1 CLKAAVADTS
11 GLAPCIPKYKIHDLL
26 PAARRDKNA
35 LGYIPCDRHNESVAR
50 ALEYAYD
57 DWCTARL
64 AERAGD
70 RRTRRK
76 YDRMAKAYRHYFD
89 TRTGF
94 MRGRDSRN
102 RWRTPFDPF
111 RSEHR
116 SDDYCEGTAWQ
127 WSWFVPH
134 DVAGLMRLM
143 GGRRTFAARLDSLFT
158 APSELRGNVVSADI
172 TGLIGQYAHG
182 NEPGHHI
189 PYLYNYAGRHDR
201 TQMIVNTILQ
211 TLYANAPNG
220 LAGNEDCGQMS
231 AWYVLSAL
239 GLYQVC
245 PGKAEW
251 TVGRPL
257 FSEATVL
264 LPLGKR
270 LVVRAI
276 PCPETS
282 RHAPRIRFNGKR
294 LRRPFIAH
302 RKLMEGGVL
311 EVEVL

>member
-1 CLKAAVADTS
+1 
-11 GLAPCIPKYKIHDLL
+11 
-26 PAARRDKNA
+26 
-35 LGYIPCDRHNESVAR
+35 
-50 ALEYAYD
+50 
-57 DWCTARL
+57 
-64 AERAGD
+64 
-70 RRTRRK
+70 
-76 YDRMAKAYRHYFD
+76 
-89 TRTGF
+89 
-94 MRGRDSRN
+94 
-102 RWRTPFDPF
+102 
-111 RSEHR
+111 
-116 SDDYCEGTAWQ
+116 
-127 WSWFVPH
+127 
-134 DVAGLMRLM
+134 
-143 GGRRTFAARLDSLFT
+143 
-158 APSELRGNVVSADI
+158 
-172 TGLIGQYAHG
+172 
-182 NEPGHHI
+182 
-189 PYLYNYAGRHDR
+189 
-201 TQMIVNTILQ
+201 
-211 TLYANAPNG
+211 
-220 LAGNEDCGQMS
+220 MS